1 MTKPERL
8 LAYQETFDCVQC
20 GYCLPSCP
28 TYLSMEKETHS
39 PRGRIHL
46 VKMAAEG
53 KLPLSEIEE
62 PIDLCLGCRACETV
76 CPTNVQ
82 YGKILDSAKVALK
95 EERKTTAPW
104 HQKMIKKAMF
114 ETVLPNDR
122 VLHAIG
128 TGLSLYQK
136 SGVARIARKAKL
148 TRMLPKSLAAFEAV
162 TPAVASRRERKNRL
176 VDAKSEGNTALRV
189 GFFKGCL
196 MDTMF
201 SRINDLTIQL
211 LQRAGC
217 EVVVIEGQTCCGAL
231 QNHSGERDVAKRLAK
246 QNIEAFEQYDC
257 DYMVNSIGGCG
268 AMLVEYDDLLAD
280 EPEWRER
287 ASHFAEKNVDSSVVF
302 SQLPLPFVKKLNGV
316 ATYQPSC
323 HMANVQKRIE
333 EPIKLLQSIP
343 GMTYVPMKESE
354 LCCGSAGIYNLVH
367 YEQSMKIL
375 DRKMENVKAVQP
387 EIIVTTNPGCHLQMK
402 LGVEREGRSEQIKVV
417 HLIELLAEAC
427 DVGGGKRNV

>member
-1 MTKPERL
+1 M
-8 LAYQETFDCVQC
+8 
-20 GYCLPSCP
+20 
-28 TYLSMEKETHS
+28 
-39 PRGRIHL
+39 
-46 VKMAAEG
+46 KMAAEG

-104 HQKMIKKAMF
+104 HQKMMKKAMF

-176 VDAKSEGNTALRV
+176 VDAKSEENTALRV

-287 ASHFAEKNVDSSVVF
+287 ASRFAEKTVDSSVIF
-302 SQLPLPFVKKLNGV
+302 SQLQLPFSKQLNGV

-323 HMANVQKRIE
+323 HMVNVQKRIE
-333 EPIKLLQSIP
+333 EPVKLLQSIP

>member
-1 MTKPERL
+1 MTKLEQL

-104 HQKMIKKAMF
+104 HQKMMKKAMF

-176 VDAKSEGNTALRV
+176 VDVKPEGDTALRV

-201 SRINDLTIQL
+201 SHINDLTIQL
-211 LQRAGC
+211 LQRVGC
-217 EVVVIEGQTCCGAL
+217 EVTVIEEQTCCGAL

-268 AMLVEYDDLLAD
+268 AMLVEYDELLAD

-287 ASHFAEKNVDSSVVF
+287 ASRFAEKTVDSSVIF
-302 SQLPLPFVKKLNGV
+302 SQLQLPFVKQLNGV

-323 HMANVQKRIE
+323 HMVNVQKRIE
-333 EPIKLLQSIP
+333 EPVKLLQSIP
-343 GMTYVPMKESE
+343 GITFVPMKESE

-387 EIIVTTNPGCHLQMK
+387 EIIVTTNPGCHLHMK